1 MHAPH
6 KQRHEKLRCPR
17 STPYLPA
24 CAVCRA
30 ASYIVCSLPVSSRC
44 YTTTT
49 AAAAAASCCI
59 TSAHCL
65 PACLYC
71 SGATAYVWS
80 ADKYT
85 AIACSLALLRPVP
98 VPAAAS
104 FTSSVGG
111 AARKLYYCSQLS
123 IWSSAPSSYIYIQ
136 CASRICS
143 VHGVAP
149 WTGQGFLCRR
159 AVWWRPSL
167 LTAEHR
173 YVRPFVVD
181 RACVVTGPGLAL
193 FTVCALAT
201 QRK

>member
-85 AIACSLALLRPVP
+85 AIACSLALLRPWPVP

-111 AARKLYYCSQLS
+111 AARKLYYCSALS
-123 IWSSAPSSYIYIQ
+123 GPPPLAAIY
-136 CASRICS
+136 
-143 VHGVAP
+143 
-149 WTGQGFLCRR
+149 
-159 AVWWRPSL
+159 
-167 LTAEHR
+167 
-173 YVRPFVVD
+173 
-181 RACVVTGPGLAL
+181 
-193 FTVCALAT
+193 TVCLSHL
-201 QRK
+201 QRAWSCPLDGTRLPLPACGVV

>member
-85 AIACSLALLRPVP
+85 AIACSLALLRPGPCLCLCLLRPRLRLASVELHASSTTALSSLSGP
-98 VPAAAS
+98 PPLAA
-104 FTSSVGG
+104 
-111 AARKLYYCSQLS
+111 
-123 IWSSAPSSYIYIQ
+123 IY
-136 CASRICS
+136 
-143 VHGVAP
+143 
-149 WTGQGFLCRR
+149 
-159 AVWWRPSL
+159 
-167 LTAEHR
+167 
-173 YVRPFVVD
+173 
-181 RACVVTGPGLAL
+181 
-193 FTVCALAT
+193 TVCLSHL
-201 QRK
+201 QRAWSCPLDGTRLPLPACGVVEA